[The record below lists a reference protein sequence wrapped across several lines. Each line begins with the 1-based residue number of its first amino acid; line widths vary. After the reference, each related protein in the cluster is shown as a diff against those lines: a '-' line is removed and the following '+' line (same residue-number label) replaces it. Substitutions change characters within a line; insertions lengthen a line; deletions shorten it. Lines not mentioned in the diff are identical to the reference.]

1 MSTGADEQ
9 GPPPAATLFV
19 GIHGVLELHPWIR
32 RGRDTNALDQDT
44 FSLAVNR
51 SIALGFAAFN
61 SYGPRHV
68 RWGHNDAGGDWAQ
81 DGSVR
86 QIAWLRVDVAQDA
99 PGQRIPLQP
108 AIAVLGDSLDR
119 VGRFRPTGLHAL
131 VPVGVS
137 PDARAD
143 LASMADW
150 FALAD
155 PAGQV
160 RFTVTL
166 AGAGPVER
174 QPDASRVLTAAREAG
189 HGQLA
194 IEPSEAPASTPSL
207 APPLVGQLFLP
218 GRLSTIAFTCT
229 AHEWSLDLMSWVAE
243 VFVEAARAA
252 GTTAPTLVTVS
263 LDDPSG

>member
-1 MSTGADEQ
+1 
-9 GPPPAATLFV
+9 
-19 GIHGVLELHPWIR
+19 
-32 RGRDTNALDQDT
+32 
-44 FSLAVNR
+44 
-51 SIALGFAAFN
+51 
-61 SYGPRHV
+61 
-68 RWGHNDAGGDWAQ
+68 
-81 DGSVR
+81 VR